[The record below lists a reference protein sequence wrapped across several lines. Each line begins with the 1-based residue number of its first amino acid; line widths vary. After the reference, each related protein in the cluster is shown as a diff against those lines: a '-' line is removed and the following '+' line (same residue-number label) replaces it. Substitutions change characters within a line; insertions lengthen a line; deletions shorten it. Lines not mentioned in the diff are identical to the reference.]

1 MKRIILFLLLIS
13 ATGLSAQIDY
23 KYLSKA
29 QKYRL
34 DTFAFDNAKK
44 VAGESIGI
52 IEREIDPDEYIVGPE
67 DKFIISVLLAKTLE
81 YPAKVSP
88 EGWIMLQEAGAVD
101 VKGKTLTQAKALI
114 LQQIKKYFNTD
125 NVFILLDEIRQF
137 KVTVSGS
144 ISKPIS
150 VTASASDRVSDAIER
165 AGGLTYD
172 ASYRNITLKRK
183 IKNRDTVLNIDL
195 VRYYMLGET
204 GCNPYLTG
212 GDIITIPP
220 SNEKDAIKIFGDVS
234 SPAEF
239 EFKTGDSLSTLIRMA
254 QCFTKS
260 AFLDSVEFARFD
272 ETNTILERSYL
283 NLKQWSEINSF
294 SAKKMPGDFPLKSG
308 DRLFV
313 HSMPDW
319 NRMDY
324 VIILGEVRY
333 PGKYAIEENK
343 DRFADVIK
351 RAGGLT
357 DDASGFSSE
366 LIRQNDKDKVDIE
379 LERLKKIPQS
389 ERSRYEQ
396 RYYDARI
403 NERRGIMSIDFD
415 EAISNYNSEDNIYL
429 MNKDSIIV
437 PQKINYINIQGRVNK
452 PGNVNY
458 SPGMTYLDYI
468 NIAGGY
474 GYRADQRETLVR
486 KQRGEIFLAK
496 DRGYTLEPGDV
507 ILVPTEKEIDLMEG
521 ITTWVTI
528 LAQFATFAG
537 VIIALTK

>member
-1 MKRIILFLLLIS
+1 MKRLILFLLLIS

-23 KYLSKA
+23 EYLSRA
-29 QKYRL
+29 QKYKL

-52 IEREIDPDEYIVGPE
+52 IEREIEPDEYIVGPE

-101 VKGKTLTQAKALI
+101 VKGKTLTQAKELI
-114 LQQIKKYFNTD
+114 YNQIKKYFNTD
-125 NVFILLDEIRQF
+125 NIFILLDEVRKF
-137 KVTVSGS
+137 KITVSGS

-150 VTASASDRVSDAIER
+150 VTASATDRVSDAIDR

-172 ASYRNITLKRK
+172 ASFRNISIKRK
-183 IKNRDTVLNIDL
+183 IGYRDTIINVDL
-195 VRYYMLGET
+195 VRYYMLGDT
-204 GCNPYLTG
+204 KSNPYLTG
-212 GDIITIPP
+212 GDVITIPP
-220 SNEKDAIKIFGDVS
+220 SNEKDAIKIYGDVS
-234 SPAEF
+234 SPGEF
-239 EFKTGDSLSTLIRMA
+239 EYKEGDSLSTLIRMA
-254 QCFTKS
+254 QCFLKS

-272 ETNTILERSYL
+272 KSNLLVERTFL
-283 NLKQWSEINSF
+283 NLNSWRNINSF
-294 SAKKMPGDFPLKSG
+294 SYTKMQGDFVLQTG

-313 HSMPDW
+313 RSMPDW
-319 NRMDY
+319 NKMDY
-324 VIILGEVRY
+324 VIITGEVRY

-357 DDASGFSSE
+357 ADASAFSSE
-366 LIRQNDKDKVDIE
+366 LIRQNDKDKLDLE

-415 EAISNYNSEDNIYL
+415 EAINNYQSEDNIYL

-474 GYRADQRETLVR
+474 GYRADQKETLVR

-496 DRGYTLEPGDV
+496 GKDYTLEPGDV
-507 ILVPTEKEIDLMEG
+507 ILVPTKKEIDLMDG
-521 ITTWVTI
+521 ITTWVTL